1 MSYLFINIP
10 LSHYSINL
18 ILDLFYLY
26 RCNKKCLLH
35 PAIYLTTFLSIKINS
50 KKINN
55 ETIYKSDVEFCISFL
70 FFYSTMISKLSNF
83 FALSFSKIM
92 SFLKQIYQFVN
103 RNQTENNTD
112 DQQIMTFDQ
121 ILSLGE
127 EYCQDEIGF

>member
-1 MSYLFINIP
+1 
-10 LSHYSINL
+10 
-18 ILDLFYLY
+18 
-26 RCNKKCLLH
+26 
-35 PAIYLTTFLSIKINS
+35 
-50 KKINN
+50 
-55 ETIYKSDVEFCISFL
+55 
-70 FFYSTMISKLSNF
+70 
-83 FALSFSKIM
+83 M

>member
-1 MSYLFINIP
+1 
-10 LSHYSINL
+10 
-18 ILDLFYLY
+18 
-26 RCNKKCLLH
+26 
-35 PAIYLTTFLSIKINS
+35 
-50 KKINN
+50 
-55 ETIYKSDVEFCISFL
+55 
-70 FFYSTMISKLSNF
+70 MISKLSNF